1 MSVILCK
8 DEQVKHPYYVET
20 LGVHLYSS
28 QELCYALYHN
38 PILVMEGFIGEP
50 LLQFI
55 REELGMGLTALK
67 MERWLRAGEAPE
79 ELVFLFLQECDYYTA
94 AELSRYRQKIGNL
107 RKLPPLEYAK
117 KKADYL
123 FEFKQYGRAI
133 QEYDRILEEEVHYR
147 QDNAFCGRVYYNL
160 GVCRARNFQF
170 DKAIAAFDQAYSR
183 LKDGTILRDLYFLTR
198 LDEKLSLKERYLS
211 LITEE
216 QKNRWDQEFEEIQ
229 KKTLNAR
236 ALKELEKL
244 FEKDPIR
251 RMEGMQKLVDIWKQE
266 YRAMV

>member
-8 DEQVKHPYYVET
+8 EEQVKHPYYVET

-38 PILVMEGFIGEP
+38 PILAMEGFIGEP

-55 REELGMGLTALK
+55 REELGMGFVALK
-67 MERWLRAGEAPE
+67 MERWLKAGEDPE
-79 ELVFLFLQECDYYTA
+79 ELVFLFLQECDYYTT

-123 FEFKQYGRAI
+123 FEFKKYGRAI
-133 QEYDRILEEEVHYR
+133 REYERILEEEGNYR
-147 QDNAFCGRVYYNL
+147 QDQAFCGSVYYNL

-170 DKAIAAFDQAYSR
+170 DQALAAFEQAYSCQ
-183 LKDGTILRDLYFLTR
+183 KDETILKALYFLTR
-198 LDEKLSLKERYLS
+198 LDEKLSLKETMQS
-211 LITEE
+211 LIAEE
-216 QKNRWDQEFEEIQ
+216 QKKQWNQEFEELQ
-229 KKTLNAR
+229 KKALNAR

-244 FEKDPIR
+244 F
-251 RMEGMQKLVDIWKQE
+251 DIWKQE
-266 YRAMV
+266 YRAMM